1 MEKSN
6 RKVQGRLLAG
16 QYLPLERCIGPQQL
30 ERGYGRRDGKKRSRA
45 L

>member
-6 RKVQGRLLAG
+6 CKVQDRPLAG

-30 ERGYGRRDGKKRSRA
+30 GRGRGREDGKQISRA